1 MLAYALDP
9 IRSVG
14 GRGAAHVRGRE
25 LRSPHAAAWPA
36 AVTDLP
42 PLPFTA
48 PIGAYLDQAQ
58 SLLADLHAGDEPAAW
73 RLKWEHPRF
82 RDQRVADVRSAAL
95 DLEDAKLVTARS
107 YAFESWD
114 DLGAFAE
121 RATSDRGIVRFETA
135 VDALI
140 AGDRDVL
147 EALLRED
154 PALVGARSA
163 RRHGATLLH
172 YVAANGVEGWR
183 QRTPPN
189 AVEIARLLL
198 DAGAD
203 PNALADMYDAR
214 CTTLSMLVSS
224 SPPADAGLQLAL
236 AELLVDRGA
245 TLDAPGSPWN
255 AAVLTALAFGFLD
268 TARALAARDDRVRD
282 IAVAAGLGLLGET
295 ARLLPSAEPE
305 RQRAALTLACMHGH
319 VRVAQLLLDAG
330 VDPSQYNPAGFHAHS
345 TPLHQAVWSNR
356 EPVVR
361 LLVERGA
368 RPDMRDLVYDA
379 TPLDWAVYGQR
390 SEIADY
396 LRDRGRPVPAG
407 AP

>member
-1 MLAYALDP
+1 VVSQP
-9 IRSVG
+9 
-14 GRGAAHVRGRE
+14 
-25 LRSPHAAAWPA
+25 
-36 AVTDLP
+36 P
-42 PLPFTA
+42 PLSFTA
-48 PIGAYLDQAQ
+48 PLDAYLDEAQ
-58 SLLADLHAGDEPAAW
+58 SLLATLHAGDEGTAW
-73 RLKWEHPRF
+73 RFKWEHPRF
-82 RDQRVADVRSAAL
+82 RDEQVGAVHAATL

-107 YAFESWD
+107 YALESWH
-114 DLGAFAE
+114 DLVAFAE
-121 RATSDRGIVRFETA
+121 RATSDGGIFRFETA
-135 VDALI
+135 ADAI
-140 AGDRDVL
+140 AAGDRDVL

-154 PALVGARSA
+154 PSLTGARSA
-163 RRHGATLLH
+163 RRHHATLLH

-203 PNALADMYDAR
+203 PNALADMYDAQ

-224 SPPADAGLQLAL
+224 SPPADAGLQRPL

-245 TLDAPGSPWN
+245 ALEAPGSPWN

-268 TARALAARDDRVRD
+268 TARALAARDGRVRD

-295 ARLLPSAEPE
+295 ARLLPSASAE
-305 RQRAALTLACMHGH
+305 RQRAALTLACMHGN

-330 VDPSQYNPAGFHAHS
+330 VDPSQYNPEGFHAHS
-345 TPLHQAVWSNR
+345 TPLHQAVWASH

-368 RPDMRDLVYDA
+368 RPDMRDLIYDG
-379 TPLDWAVYGQR
+379 TPFDWAVYGQR
-390 SEIADY
+390 TEIADY

>member
-1 MLAYALDP
+1 MLAGDP
-9 IRSVG
+9 MT
-14 GRGAAHVRGRE
+14 E
-25 LRSPHAAAWPA
+25 L
-36 AVTDLP
+36 L

-58 SLLADLHAGDEPAAW
+58 SLLADLHAGDEAAAW
-73 RLKWEHPRF
+73 RFKWEHPGF
-82 RDQRVADVRSAAL
+82 REKQIGDVRSAVL
-95 DLEDAKLVTARS
+95 GLEDAKVVTARA
-107 YAFESWD
+107 YAFDGWAE
-114 DLGAFAE
+114 LGAFADV
-121 RATSDRGIVRFETA
+121 ATRDRGIVRFETA
-135 VDALI
+135 VDAVVG
-140 AGDRDVL
+140 GDREVL

-163 RRHGATLLH
+163 RRHHATLLH

-214 CTTLSMLVSS
+214 CTTLGMLVSS
-224 SPPADAGLQLAL
+224 SPPADAGLQLPL

-245 TLDAPGSPWN
+245 ALEMPGSKWN
-255 AAVLTALAFGFLD
+255 AAVLTALTFGFLD
-268 TARALAARDDRVRD
+268 TARALAARDGRVND

-295 ARLLPSAEPE
+295 ARLLPAAGAE
-305 RQRAALTLACMHGH
+305 RKRAALELACMHGH

-330 VDPSQYNPAGFHAHS
+330 VDPSQYNPEGFHAHS

-356 EPVVR
+356 GEVVR

-368 RPDMRDLVYDA
+368 RLEMRDLIYDG
-379 TPLDWAVYGQR
+379 TPLDWAVYGER
-390 SEIADY
+390 AEIADY
-396 LRDRGRPVPAG
+396 LRGRSQPPSA
-407 AP
+407 ATP

>member
-1 MLAYALDP
+1 MGATQ
-9 IRSVG
+9 SVS
-14 GRGAAHVRGRE
+14 E
-25 LRSPHAAAWPA
+25 L
-36 AVTDLP
+36 L

-48 PIGAYLDQAQ
+48 PPGAYLDQAQ
-58 SLLADLHAGDEPAAW
+58 SLLAEFRAGDEAAAW
-73 RLKWEHPRF
+73 RFKWEHPRF
-82 RDQRVADVRSAAL
+82 RDATVVEVRTAAL
-95 DLEDAKLVTARS
+95 DLEDAKLVTARA
-107 YAFESWD
+107 YAFESWT
-114 DLGAFAE
+114 DLVAFAE
-121 RATSDRGIVRFETA
+121 RATLHGSIVRFETA
-135 VDALI
+135 ADAMI
-140 AGDRDVL
+140 DGDRAVL

-154 PALVGARSA
+154 PALAGARSA
-163 RRHGATLLH
+163 RRHGASLLH

-183 QRTPPN
+183 QRTPRN
-189 AVEIARLLL
+189 VLDIARLLL

-203 PNALADMYDAR
+203 PNALAFMYDAPS
-214 CTTLSMLVSS
+214 TTLAMLVSS
-224 SPPADAGLQLAL
+224 SPPAEAGLQLPL

-255 AAVLTALAFGFLD
+255 AAVLTALVFGFLD
-268 TARALAARDDRVRD
+268 TARALAVRAGRSRD

-295 ARLLPSAEPE
+295 ARLLPSADSE

-319 VRVAQLLLDAG
+319 TRVAQLLLDAG
-330 VDPSQYNPAGFHAHS
+330 VDPSQYNPEGMHGHS

-356 EPVVR
+356 ETVVH

-368 RPDMRDLVYDA
+368 RLDMRDTIYDG

-396 LRDRGRPVPAG
+396 LRDHDRHAPAV